1 MTKPSVEKIDHG
13 EYTEALITLDNIPE
27 IGDKTGE
34 KFLNHLEEAMGE
46 CRKLIGEGYR
56 LTDFWTDPD
65 IGVQF
70 ILKKKK

>member
-1 MTKPSVEKIDHG
+1 MDQG
-13 EYTEALITLDNIPE
+13 EYTEIQVTLDNIPE

-34 KFLNHLEEAMGE
+34 KFLHNLEDAVKE
-46 CRKLIGEGYR
+46 CKSLISEGYR

-65 IGVQF
+65 VGVQF

>member
-1 MTKPSVEKIDHG
+1 MTRPSVEKINQN
-13 EYTEALITLDNIPE
+13 EYTEVLITLDNIPE

-34 KFLNHLEEAMGE
+34 KFLNNLNEAVGE
-46 CRKLIGEGYR
+46 CRKFIGEGYR